1 MLFPE
6 RPEPEQD
13 PNVQQAEE
21 GNADTASNG
30 GLKRQQPDLNRTGS
44 VLLLYRQCT
53 SRRSR
58 MDVYGCRHKTV
69 RAGTCQYSFAAQMIT
84 STAQLRWRTQK
95 YSAS

>member
-6 RPEPEQD
+6 RVELEQD

-21 GNADTASNG
+21 GDTDTASNG

-44 VLLLYRQCT
+44 
-53 SRRSR
+53 RSTYFDGPDGPEWMSQLSAR
-58 MDVYGCRHKTV
+58 EGD
-69 RAGTCQYSFAAQMIT
+69 GTCLYSFATQMIT

-95 YSAS
+95 YSAL